1 MFRVKESEEIQGF
14 SLAQRVVQITIIVAL
29 LVSCGSAYL
38 LVQEDRRLAGA
49 RDISEPATGA
59 ALESLR
65 TVLRFQ
71 LVSSVVITAMLAFCL
86 AFIWWLQRRYSAGQ
100 QSLRRLKMLAH
111 DILAS
116 MDRGVVTTN
125 RDGIITSINPAAL
138 QLLEVK
144 FECVGRSLASIAPAG
159 VPLEDIHRGVVEGD
173 SAARDR
179 DFNLDRAG
187 RVLRLRVDAHALE
200 DVTGTGLGC
209 VIHLRDVTERLLL
222 EERMRRME
230 RFLSLASLASGL
242 HHEIKNPLTALGI
255 HLQLLEERLTDARL
269 GQPVEE
275 LVGILKT
282 EVYRLNGVLDSF
294 RSFANLQRLRVQP
307 TDALRVL
314 ENTAR
319 LVAPQAAQYQV
330 KINFV
335 SPDAP
340 LPPVPLDA
348 EKFEQ
353 AILNLVI
360 NALEAM
366 PGGGCVTLRATVRE
380 GWLCVEVIDTG
391 PGIAPEIQKHL
402 FQPYFSGK
410 STGTGMG
417 LALCEKLIG
426 QHGGHINYHTSDKGT
441 TFCVS
446 VPLKQEHERI

>member
-100 QSLRRLKMLAH
+100 QSLRQLKMLAH

-144 FECVGRSLASIAPAG
+144 FECVGRSLASISPPG

-187 RVLRLRVDAHALE
+187 RVLRSRVDAHALE

-209 VIHLRDVTERLLL
+209 VIHLRDVTGRLLL

-330 KINFV
+330 KLNLV

>member
-14 SLAQRVVQITIIVAL
+14 SLAQRVVQITIVVAL
-29 LVSCGSAYL
+29 LLSCGSAYL
-38 LVQEDRRLAGA
+38 LVQEGRRLAGA
-49 RDISEPATGA
+49 REISEPAAGA

-100 QSLRRLKMLAH
+100 QSLRQLKMLAH

-125 RDGIITSINPAAL
+125 RDGSITSINPAAL
-138 QLLEVK
+138 QLLEVN
-144 FECVGRSLASIAPAG
+144 FECVGRSLASISPAG
-159 VPLEDIHRGVVEGD
+159 VPLEDIHRGVVEGE

-187 RVLRLRVDAHALE
+187 RVLRLSVDAHALK
-200 DVTGTGLGC
+200 DVTGAGLGC
-209 VIHLRDVTERLLL
+209 VIHLRDVTGRLLL

-307 TDALRVL
+307 TDAFRVL

-330 KINFV
+330 NINLV

-366 PGGGCVTLRATVRE
+366 PGGGCVTLRATIRE

-391 PGIAPEIQKHL
+391 PGIPPEIQKHL

-426 QHGGHINYHTSDKGT
+426 QHGGHINYQTSDKGT